1 MGLFNKQEDVIRG
14 TVAARMRPTEPK
26 PVQEIAMV
34 IEYFD
39 KTTETIA
46 LTYNLE
52 ELQRLVSSSFST
64 GASMNFSEAQPPFT
78 INPRWVKKVTY
89 KVKGVIPCD

>member
-1 MGLFNKQEDVIRG
+1 MGLFNRQDGEVIRG
-14 TVAARMRPTEPK
+14 PMAQMKQAPK
-26 PVQEIAMV
+26 PVQEIEMV

-39 KTTETIA
+39 KATETIS

-52 ELQRLVSSSFST
+52 ELQRLVSSSFRT

-89 KVKGVIPCD
+89 KVKGGDSM

>member
-26 PVQEIAMV
+26 PVQEIVMV

-39 KTTETIA
+39 KTTETIS
-46 LTYNLE
+46 LTYNPDKL
-52 ELQRLVSSSFST
+52 
-64 GASMNFSEAQPPFT
+64 SEIKLNRFLADLSKDT
-78 INPRWVKKVTY
+78 TT
-89 KVKGVIPCD
+89 C

>member
-1 MGLFNKQEDVIRG
+1 MGLFNRQEGVIG
-14 TVAARMRPTEPK
+14 SPMAARMRPTEPK
-26 PVQEIAMV
+26 PVQEIVMV

-39 KTTETIA
+39 KATETIS

-64 GASMNFSEAQPPFT
+64 GASMNFPEAQPPFT
-78 INPRWVKKVTY
+78 ISPRWVKKVTY

>member
-1 MGLFNKQEDVIRG
+1 MGLFNRQEGVIG
-14 TVAARMRPTEPK
+14 SPMAARMRPTEPK
-26 PVQEIAMV
+26 PVQEIVMV

-39 KTTETIA
+39 KAIETIS

-64 GASMNFSEAQPPFT
+64 GASMNFPSARPPFT
-78 INPRWVKKVTY
+78 INPRWVKKMTY